1 MNRPFPGLRRVV
13 VAGLGNEYR
22 RDDGAGAL
30 VASRVAGHA
39 GGVIDIGPLVDPL
52 DLLGLWDGADLAI
65 VVDAV
70 RSGAQP
76 GTIQLVE
83 LAPDDSP
90 TATSRAGP
98 GSAGPGSPRTSTHG
112 IGLAGVLRLARAV
125 GQAPA
130 RVIVVCI
137 EGDDFGQGTGL
148 TPGVAAAIP
157 HAARHVIELIEEA
170 QVCA

>member
-1 MNRPFPGLRRVV
+1 MNRPFPGSRRVV

-52 DLLGLWDGADLAI
+52 DLLGVWDDADLAI
-65 VVDAV
+65 VIDAV
-70 RSGAQP
+70 RSGAEP
-76 GTIQLVE
+76 GTVQLVE
-83 LAPDDSP
+83 LAPDNSP

-98 GSAGPGSPRTSTHG
+98 GSPSTSTHG

-125 GQAPA
+125 GHAPA
-130 RVIVVCI
+130 RVVVVCI

-148 TPGVAAAIP
+148 TPGVEAAVP

-170 QVCA
+170 QACA